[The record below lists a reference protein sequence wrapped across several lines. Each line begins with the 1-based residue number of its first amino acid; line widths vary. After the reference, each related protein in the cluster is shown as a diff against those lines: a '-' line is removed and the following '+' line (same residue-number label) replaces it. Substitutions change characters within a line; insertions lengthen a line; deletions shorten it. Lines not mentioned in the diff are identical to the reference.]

1 MIFVDIDEEF
11 SAFVDPQMLVD
22 AAEAVLAHEE
32 MSEQVELSIAVSNDD
47 TIRALNAQYRDTDA
61 PTDVLSFPS
70 DEFDPDEQV
79 QYLGDIMISF
89 PRALAQAEAAQH
101 PVMNEIR
108 LLVVHGVLHILGYDH
123 LEPEEKAEMWAIQAD
138 ILAAIGCSIN
148 QLPEN

>member
-1 MIFVDIDEEF
+1 MIFVNIDEEF
-11 SAFVDPQMLVD
+11 AAFVDPQMLVE

-32 MSEQVELSIAVSNDD
+32 ISEQVELSIAVSNDD
-47 TIRALNAQYRDTDA
+47 TIRALNAQYRETDA

-79 QYLGDIMISF
+79 QYLGDIMISY
-89 PRALAQAEAAQH
+89 PRALAQAETAQH

-138 ILAAIGCSIN
+138 ILTAIGCTIN

>member
-11 SAFVDPQMLVD
+11 SAFVDPQMLVE

-123 LEPEEKAEMWAIQAD
+123 LEAEEKAEMWAIQAD
-138 ILAAIGCSIN
+138 ILAAIGCIIN

>member
-11 SAFVDPQMLVD
+11 SAFVDPQMLVE

-32 MSEQVELSIAVSNDD
+32 ISEQVELSIAVSNDD
-47 TIRALNAQYRDTDA
+47 TIRALNAQYRETDA

-79 QYLGDIMISF
+79 QYLGDIMISY

-138 ILAAIGCSIN
+138 ILAAIGCAIN

>member
-11 SAFVDPQMLVD
+11 AAFVDPQMLVE

-32 MSEQVELSIAVSNDD
+32 ISEQVELSIAVSNDE
-47 TIRALNAQYRDTDA
+47 TIRALNAQYRETDA

-79 QYLGDIMISF
+79 QYLGDIIISY
-89 PRALAQAEAAQH
+89 PRASAQAEAAQH

-138 ILAAIGCSIN
+138 ILAAIGCGIN